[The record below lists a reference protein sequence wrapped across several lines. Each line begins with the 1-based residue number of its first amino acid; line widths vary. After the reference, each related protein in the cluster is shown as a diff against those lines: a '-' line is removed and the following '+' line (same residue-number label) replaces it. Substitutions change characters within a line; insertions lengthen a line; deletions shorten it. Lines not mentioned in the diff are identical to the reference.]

1 LAHKGGGDVVNGEV
15 VAFLIG
21 AMAGV
26 AAWMILAEAHRDM
39 ESFVRSF
46 PSWTG
51 DDRIELA
58 CDDRSF
64 NDQDKT
70 D

>member
-1 LAHKGGGDVVNGEV
+1 VNGVV
-15 VAFLIG
+15 VAFLLG
-21 AMAGV
+21 ALAGA
-26 AAWMILAEAHRDM
+26 AAWLILAEARRDM

-51 DDRIELA
+51 DDGIELA

-64 NDQDKT
+64 NDHYKGR
-70 D
+70 